1 MLLLHD
7 ILATNIKII
16 RLSLQALPTR
26 LEEDLKDVQLD
37 YFCDNLLVLTPAGVP
52 LKEPVGVLPCL
63 EDKLA
68 HN

>member
-7 ILATNIKII
+7 IATNIKII

-26 LEEDLKDVQLD
+26 LEKDLKDVQLD
-37 YFCDNLLVLTPAGVP
+37 YFCDDLLVLTPAGVP

-63 EDKLA
+63 EGELA